1 MKRRFNAWV
10 FISAVIIIPV
20 IFFVVVSWY
29 SNNLE
34 PLPVLGSTANKQIP
48 FSLRN
53 QRNEIITN
61 ESLKNKITVTDFFFT
76 HCPSICPKMTAGLKT
91 VQDKFQNDPFF
102 LINSFSIDPERDSVK
117 RLAQYASRF
126 QIDGNWNLL
135 TGKKELI
142 YKLARKVYMV
152 DASEGDG
159 GDQDFIHSDKLV
171 LVDQLGRIRGFYNG
185 TDASQLE
192 QLIKDISRL
201 KKEKSEAD

>member
-1 MKRRFNAWV
+1 
-10 FISAVIIIPV
+10 
-20 IFFVVVSWY
+20 
-29 SNNLE
+29 
-34 PLPVLGSTANKQIP
+34 
-48 FSLRN
+48 
-53 QRNEIITN
+53 
-61 ESLKNKITVTDFFFT
+61 
-76 HCPSICPKMTAGLKT
+76 MTAGLKT

-192 QLIKDISRL
+192 QLFKDISRL
-201 KKEKSEAD
+201 KKEKSETD